1 MWGGIL
7 PCEGVCYHVRGCVIL
22 WGSVLSCE
30 GVRSTVYV
38 WYDIILG
45 TRYQVLL
52 LYTSTYQVQNRTAI
66 TYDGFVPLDN
76 LTQHSSTYTAV
87 PGSLDSIF
95 QYVRST
101 ARGNIEH
108 TVCINNNI
116 ILVSY
121 GPFGRFFW
129 WRLYSRHVSYM
140 FGLGQL
146 SCWPRRCLAIIHT
159 LRSILRTYCV
169 IILMWSFDTV
179 FYHAPTTNNGKLA
192 PTCINILW
200 EVWPIQQSEKVQKR
214 PQLVWKKKGGQA
226 FHLCA
231 YAIQTKGNFFRSK
244 LANLSGAS
252 Q

>member
-1 MWGGIL
+1 M
-7 PCEGVCYHVRGCVIL
+7 
-22 WGSVLSCE
+22 LSCE

-121 GPFGRFFW
+121 GPFGRFF
-129 WRLYSRHVSYM
+129 
-140 FGLGQL
+140 
-146 SCWPRRCLAIIHT
+146 
-159 LRSILRTYCV
+159 
-169 IILMWSFDTV
+169 
-179 FYHAPTTNNGKLA
+179 
-192 PTCINILW
+192 
-200 EVWPIQQSEKVQKR
+200 
-214 PQLVWKKKGGQA
+214 
-226 FHLCA
+226 
-231 YAIQTKGNFFRSK
+231 
-244 LANLSGAS
+244 
-252 Q
+252 